1 VVEYVLINHI
11 SFQCP
16 VRLLTCQYLT
26 ASTNAVTCPVP
37 DSRIKEWF
45 EDLSPTEQNL
55 LVALQW
61 YFNPNIFVPYSREL
75 VEFAFEYTEPAD
87 KTGICDDVRRS
98 LKRQGRLGTLKNA
111 DFIPTMDRLTVGDS
125 P

>member
-45 EDLSPTEQNL
+45 EDLSPTEQNFSCHTPGN
-55 LVALQW
+55 W
-61 YFNPNIFVPYSREL
+61 SSSRSNILNRPTRQAFAMTSGEVSRG
-75 VEFAFEYTEPAD
+75 
-87 KTGICDDVRRS
+87 K
-98 LKRQGRLGTLKNA
+98 
-111 DFIPTMDRLTVGDS
+111 GDWGLS
-125 P
+125 RTRISFPPWIG